1 MKHVCIVLVLR
12 GGRHPLDAIGTL
24 RDEESPV
31 TRDSPGETGRTARAG
46 RVSGHADSEGLGR
59 YEPEE

>member
-12 GGRHPLDAIGTL
+12 GGRHPRDAIGTL

-31 TRDSPGETGRTARAG
+31 TRDSPGETGRTTRVDP
-46 RVSGHADSEGLGR
+46 VSGRADSEGLGR
-59 YEPEE
+59 YEFEE